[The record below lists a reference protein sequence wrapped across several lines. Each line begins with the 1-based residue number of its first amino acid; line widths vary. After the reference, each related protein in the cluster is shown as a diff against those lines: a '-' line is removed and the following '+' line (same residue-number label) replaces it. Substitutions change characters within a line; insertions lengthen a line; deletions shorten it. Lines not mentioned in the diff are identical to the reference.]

1 MNKMM
6 LPLCVSVLHR
16 PAIFFLCRDRLYAD
30 ILFDVC
36 PFRSVSVASAERA
49 LIISSL
55 RFCGED
61 YPLARKISTLM
72 PVFFASP
79 LPDFLFTSFDTEGD
93 EERFCY
99 HPFPISADEIIAFLS
114 ITAS

>member
-1 MNKMM
+1 M
-6 LPLCVSVLHR
+6 SVLHR

-36 PFRSVSVASAERA
+36 PFRSVPVSLAERA

-61 YPLARKISTLM
+61 YLLARKISTLM
-72 PVFFASP
+72 SVFFASP
-79 LPDFLFTSFDTEGD
+79 LPDFLFASSDTKGD
-93 EERFCY
+93 EKRFCY